1 MKIKT
6 YSVIGSDYEVNDL
19 LGVYSSL
26 IKAQNAIE
34 TFKKKN
40 AEASIDDQATYAN
53 YYIQENV
60 LDGEPEVSDGWLKSQ
75 YYTA

>member
-6 YSVIGSDYEVNDL
+6 YSVIGRDYEVNDL

-26 IKAQNAIE
+26 FKAQKAIE

-40 AEASIDDQATYAN
+40 AEASVEDHVTYAN

-60 LDGEPEVSDGWLKSQ
+60 LDGEPEHSYGWPKSQ
-75 YYTA
+75 YYPA